1 MVPEIVMKLRVG
13 KMALKNVTF
22 LVCDDKMTNE
32 PIIIGRPVLEHL
44 RIDTKTLPEER
55 ALDLDGTDCS
65 NVANPTRNAG
75 GFLTA

>member
-1 MVPEIVMKLRVG
+1 MVPKIVMKLRVG

-44 RIDTKTLPEER
+44 RIDTKHCSKKEHWTSMELIAPTLETLLATP
-55 ALDLDGTDCS
+55 A
-65 NVANPTRNAG
+65 A
-75 GFLTA
+75 FLTA